1 MHDGGLSSTAEMFF
15 FHEILWAI
23 RFNAGVLKS
32 VLETAATPLN
42 SSSLFLSLSPNDLL
56 PSPGN
61 YALSK
66 RLHSRRDL

>member
-32 VLETAATPLN
+32 VLETDTPLN
-42 SSSLFLSLSPNDLL
+42 YSSLFLSLSPNDLL

-66 RLHSRRDL
+66 GCTAGEGF